1 MAYLRKF
8 FGTAACALAISM
20 AGVSHAEAQ
29 DAAVPASNWDG
40 LFVGLHSGYGWTDTE
55 VSRERM
61 FRRPPCCPRPRGN
74 FSTELEPDGLL
85 GGIQVGYNHQHNDFV
100 FGVIGDIALTGM
112 SDSGASFRPALFDP
126 PVAFETEYEWLAT
139 IRGRA
144 GWLVNDRTLVYAHG
158 GLAIANMST
167 DFTLPRGR
175 TISVGGSDTGWVAG
189 AGVET
194 AISDRISIFAEYS
207 HFDFGDGDSVSFGR
221 GGRFGTVTYS
231 DDNGPIDAI
240 KIGVNFKLWHPG
252 N

>member
-112 SDSGASFRPALFDP
+112 SDSGASFRPARFDP

-144 GWLVNDRTLVYAHG
+144 GWLVNDRTLLYAHG
-158 GLAIANMST
+158 GLAITNMST
-167 DFTLPRGR
+167 DFSSPARR
-175 TISVGGSDTGWVAG
+175 VNAISLSGNDTGWVAG
-189 AGVET
+189 AGIET
-194 AISDRISIFAEYS
+194 ALSERVSIFAEYS
-207 HFDFGDGDSVSFGR
+207 HIDFGDSDTFTIRRGPGR
-221 GGRFGTVTYS
+221 AIYS
-231 DDNGPIDAI
+231 ADNDPINTI